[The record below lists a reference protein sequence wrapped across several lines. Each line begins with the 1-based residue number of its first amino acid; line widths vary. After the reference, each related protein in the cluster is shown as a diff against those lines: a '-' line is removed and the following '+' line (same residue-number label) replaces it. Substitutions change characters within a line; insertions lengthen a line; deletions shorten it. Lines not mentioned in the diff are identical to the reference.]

1 MNMHHRNATIQGLQ
15 KPNTNRM
22 LQLGN
27 RYKERAIK
35 KERVL
40 RNL

>member
-1 MNMHHRNATIQGLQ
+1 MNRHHWNATIKGMER
-15 KPNTNRM
+15 PNTNR
-22 LQLGN
+22 LFQLGN

-35 KERVL
+35 KEQVL